1 MSGHGDARTVLDE
14 FFAAEAAYITAGGP
28 GVADFGGMAA
38 RLHPDVVM
46 HQAPTL
52 PYGGVW
58 RGHDGLERFMAAM
71 SRTWRSLEFLERRQW
86 TDGDTVIVSN
96 HGRLTARATGRS
108 IETTVLQVFTVRDG
122 LIAEIRPF
130 YWDTAAINEALRTA
144 VSSDVTA

>member
-1 MSGHGDARTVLDE
+1 MSAPGDVRTVLDE
-14 FFAAEAAYITAGGP
+14 FFAAEADYISAGGP

-38 RLHPDVVM
+38 HLHPDVVM

-58 RGHDGLERFMAAM
+58 RGHDGMERFMAAM
-71 SRTWRSLEFLERRQW
+71 SRVWRSLEFLERRQW
-86 TDGDTVIVSN
+86 TDGDTAIVSN

-108 IETTVLQVFTVRDG
+108 IETTVLQVFTVRDL

-130 YWDTAAINEALRTA
+130 YWDTAAIGATLRTA
-144 VSSDVTA
+144 VSTGVTA

>member
-1 MSGHGDARTVLDE
+1 MSPHEDVRTVLDE
-14 FFAAEAAYITAGGP
+14 FFAAEAAYISAGGP

-38 RLHPDVVM
+38 HLDPDVVM

-58 RGHDGLERFMAAM
+58 RGHDGMERFMAAM
-71 SRTWRSLEFLERRQW
+71 SRAWRSLEFLERRQW

-108 IETTVLQVFTVRDG
+108 IETTVLQVFTVRDR

-130 YWDTAAINEALRTA
+130 YWDTAAVNETLRTA
-144 VSSDVTA
+144 VSTGVTA